1 MPDLH
6 CTQLTPWTVYSTA
19 PAIHYVATVGCYSSR
34 YTDDTQV
41 SIAQGVEMDRF
52 MWQTLQKDINAV
64 TLTAVG
70 KLWCSY
76 RFSRLSHKVAQS
88 QKGHYRRKMT
98 QKQTQQRNAQFLNI
112 KTDQKQ
118 WRELTKLQKQ
128 LFSFSFSTG
137 QVLGDFG
144 PYIDIRMKQNSF

>member
-1 MPDLH
+1 
-6 CTQLTPWTVYSTA
+6 
-19 PAIHYVATVGCYSSR
+19 
-34 YTDDTQV
+34 
-41 SIAQGVEMDRF
+41 
-52 MWQTLQKDINAV
+52 
-64 TLTAVG
+64 
-70 KLWCSY
+70 
-76 RFSRLSHKVAQS
+76 
-88 QKGHYRRKMT
+88 MT

-137 QVLGDFG
+137 QVLGDFA